1 MATFD
6 YNQIQEHLQSGWTF
20 NVEKNEIEK
29 EFSFKDFLEALSFVN
44 KAGAMAQAQDH
55 HPNIFIH
62 DYNQVLISVAT
73 HSAGGIT
80 ENDFKLAAAIDTL

>member
-6 YNQIQEHLQSGWTF
+6 YNQIQERLKEGWTF
-20 NVEKNEIEK
+20 NVEHNEIEK
-29 EFSFKDFLEALSFVN
+29 EFVHADWEAAIDFVDEIAEI
-44 KAGAMAQAQDH
+44 AQAQDH

-62 DYNQVLISVAT
+62 DYKKVLVSVAT

-80 ENDFKLAAAIDTL
+80 DSDFTLAEEIDKI